1 MWFERRSR
9 AHKESETPGPSQTEE
24 SSAAIAELVSETEA
38 FLSGDALSLFQR
50 SGRVAPAWAWLNA
63 LAHGDLDCIR
73 RVRKV
78 CTKESAALSD
88 LQEEAWTVSDPL
100 EDSWREV
107 AMRQE
112 DWRSAERVLTD
123 ELLELVEDDSEM
135 LRRIQ
140 ESALL
145 PLELQMLDPE
155 GRDALSP
162 FELVQSTRAALRSIL
177 S

>member
-9 AHKESETPGPSQTEE
+9 ADNESETPESNQIEE
-24 SSAAIAELVSETEA
+24 SSAELAELVSETEA

-73 RVRKV
+73 RVRKM
-78 CTKESAALSD
+78 CTEESAALAD
-88 LQEEAWTVSDPL
+88 AQEEAWAVSDPL

-107 AMRQE
+107 AMRRE
-112 DWRSAERVLTD
+112 AWRSAERVLAD

-140 ESALL
+140 ASAIL
-145 PLELQMLDPE
+145 PLELQIFDSE